1 MLEEFMI
8 VKNVNDVK
16 DTKIESYPYKN
27 EPYPVKDTWIRWLSQ
42 AGPEGAPEYGLRLFT
57 VGPKGS
63 IPIHNHLYY
72 QTMYILTGHLSITSH
87 DPETDEPLETKQM
100 GPHDFVFI
108 PTMEPHSMVNL
119 SETETSTFLCCIAN
133 VFEEDSI

>member
-1 MLEEFMI
+1 MI
-8 VKNVNDVK
+8 VKNVNDTK

-27 EPYPVKDTWIRWLSQ
+27 KPYPVKETWIRWLSQ

-87 DPETDEPLETKQM
+87 DPKTDEPVETKQM

-119 SETETSTFLCCIAN
+119 SETETCTFLCCIAN
-133 VFEEDSI
+133 VYEEDSI

>member
-1 MLEEFMI
+1 MI
-8 VKNVNDVK
+8 VKNVNDTTDDKV
-16 DTKIESYPYKN
+16 ESYPYKKK
-27 EPYPVKDTWIRWLSQ
+27 PYQVKNVMIRWLSQ

-57 VGPKGS
+57 VGPKGI

-87 DPETDEPLETKQM
+87 NPETDEPVETKPM
-100 GPHDFVFI
+100 GPNDLVFI

-119 SETETSTFLCCIAN
+119 SETEACTFLCCIAN
-133 VFEEDSI
+133 VYEDDSI

>member
-1 MLEEFMI
+1 MI
-8 VKNVNDVK
+8 VKNVNDTK
-16 DTKIESYPYKN
+16 DTKVESYPYKKK
-27 EPYPVKDTWIRWLSQ
+27 PLMVKDTWIRWLSQ

-57 VGPKGS
+57 VGPKGN

-87 DPETDEPLETKQM
+87 DPQTDEPTETKLM
-100 GPHDFVFI
+100 GPKDVVFV

-119 SETETSTFLCCIAN
+119 SETEPATFLCCIAN

>member
-1 MLEEFMI
+1 MI
-8 VKNVNDVK
+8 VKNVNDSN
-16 DTKIESYPYKN
+16 DTKIESYLYKRKPYA
-27 EPYPVKDTWIRWLSQ
+27 VKDTWIRWLSQ

-72 QTMYILTGHLSITSH
+72 QTMYILTGHISITSY
-87 DPETDEPLETKQM
+87 DIKTNEPAETKQM
-100 GPHDFVFI
+100 GPHDLVFV

-133 VFEEDSI
+133 VFEDDSI

>member
-1 MLEEFMI
+1 MI

-16 DTKIESYPYKN
+16 DNKIESYPYKN
-27 EPYPVKDTWIRWLSQ
+27 KPYKVQDTWIRWLSQ
-42 AGPEGAPEYGLRLFT
+42 AGPDGAPEYGLRLFT

-72 QTMYILTGHLSITSH
+72 QTMYILTGHLSITCYSI
-87 DPETDEPLETKQM
+87 ETDAPIETRGM
-100 GPHDFVFI
+100 GPHDYVFI

-119 SETETSTFLCCIAN
+119 SNSEPCTFLCCIAN
-133 VFEEDSI
+133 VYEEDML